1 MEIVFAS
8 ELDDP
13 RAASPTRQVLQA
25 CYSHRILTDIIDEEG
40 LNVAVANGMNMVIAV
55 VVAVAAAVD
64 GGEDGAPAVMTGT
77 TGTGEKTGAEIGRGT
92 GRLTTNL
99 VEASVAPRASMVE
112 VLQVD
117 LTADPLLP
125 RPMG

>member
-13 RAASPTRQVLQA
+13 RAASPPRQVLRA
-25 CYSHRILTDIIDEEG
+25 CYSRRMLIDIIDEEG
-40 LNVAVANGMNMVIAV
+40 LNVAVANGMNMVTAV
-55 VVAVAAAVD
+55 VVAAAAAVD
-64 GGEDGAPAVMTGT
+64 GGADGAPVVMTGT
-77 TGTGEKTGAEIGRGT
+77 TGTGEKTGAETGRGT

-99 VEASVAPRASMVE
+99 VEASAAPVASMVE
-112 VLQVD
+112 VLQED
-117 LTADPLLP
+117 LTADPLHP

>member
-1 MEIVFAS
+1 M
-8 ELDDP
+8 
-13 RAASPTRQVLQA
+13 
-25 CYSHRILTDIIDEEG
+25 
-40 LNVAVANGMNMVIAV
+40 AVANGMNMVIAV
-55 VVAVAAAVD
+55 VVGVAAAVD

-92 GRLTTNL
+92 GRLTTNS
-99 VEASVAPRASMVE
+99 VEASVAQRASMVE